1 MSWLHDKTTEFL
13 GEVAEAKRL
22 KAFPF
27 LRAFENIGPRVK
39 IGNGSYINFTSNDYL
54 GLSQDP
60 RLIRAAIQ
68 GVERYGT
75 GLGSSRLQATA
86 DRHNLL
92 EARLARWLG
101 FQDCAV
107 FTTGYT
113 ALVGLLTT
121 YLDDDTT
128 VALDK
133 LSHAAIVDGI
143 YMAQGMNP
151 DIEVRYFKHNSPT
164 ALRRALSQS
173 EKKKKLVVV
182 EGLYSVDG
190 DLAPLAQIIEV
201 CREFDAP
208 IVVDDAHGL
217 GAIGPTGRGTG
228 EAKGVLNDIDVLF
241 GTFSKA
247 FGGVG
252 GFILADREIIEYL
265 KMKGR
270 SFVYSASLP
279 IGQVEAA
286 MAALDIMESDH
297 SYFRRLEQNRDFFRQ
312 GLRDLGFNLGE
323 SETHITPIMVG
334 EEIKTLTFGAY
345 LFHGAGVIMMPFI
358 YPGVALGKARLR
370 CNVTAAHS
378 RADMG
383 YTLEALAAIGPMLD
397 MIPKGSKTKTPLVR
411 KALWAAGSKLSGV
424 RNAGLPYVVKELRE
438 ASDKAEKWARGKL
451 GLPVEQ
457 QGEGAPGAS
466 SAPAKSETAAS
477 VGAREPSTAPTA
489 AGSAA
494 AAGSSDKTDPP

>member
-13 GEVAEAKRL
+13 TEVAEAKKL

-27 LRAFENIGPRVK
+27 LRPFENIGTRVK
-39 IGNGSYINFTSNDYL
+39 IGSGSYINFTSNDYL

-60 RLIRAAIQ
+60 RLIRRAVA
-68 GVERYGT
+68 GATAYGT

-86 DRHNLL
+86 DRHNVL
-92 EARLARWLG
+92 EGRLARWLG
-101 FQDCAV
+101 YQDCAV
-107 FTTGYT
+107 FTTGYG
-113 ALVGLLTT
+113 ALLGLLST

-133 LSHAAIVDGI
+133 LSHAAIVDGV
-143 YMAQGMNP
+143 YMAQGMCP
-151 DIEVRYFKHNSPT
+151 DLEVRYFKHNNVT
-164 ALRRALSQS
+164 ALRKILQQS
-173 EKKKKLVVV
+173 EKKHRLVVC

-190 DLAPLAQIIEV
+190 DLAPLAQILEV
-201 CREFDAP
+201 CREFQAP
-208 IVVDDAHGL
+208 LVLDDAHGL
-217 GAIGPTGRGTG
+217 GAIGATGRGTA
-228 EAKGVLNDIDVLF
+228 EVKGVLGEIDIVF

-252 GFILADREIIEYL
+252 GFICADREIIEFL

-279 IGQVEAA
+279 VAQVEAA
-286 MAALDIMESDH
+286 MAALDIMETDH
-297 SYFRRLEQNRDFFRQ
+297 HYFRRLEDNRDFFRH
-312 GLRDLGFNLGE
+312 GLRELGFNLGD

-358 YPGVALGKARLR
+358 YPGVAIGKARLR

-383 YTLEALAAIGPMLD
+383 YTLEALAAVGPMVEV
-397 MIPKGSKTKTPLVR
+397 IPKGRKTSSPAMR
-411 KALWAAGSKLSGV
+411 KALWAAESKLRGV
-424 RNAGLPYVVKELRE
+424 RNAGLPYLAKELRE
-438 ASDKAEKWARGKL
+438 ASTKATGWARQRL
-451 GLPVEQ
+451 GLSSE
-457 QGEGAPGAS
+457 APG
-466 SAPAKSETAAS
+466 PGPEGPK
-477 VGAREPSTAPTA
+477 P
-489 AGSAA
+489 
-494 AAGSSDKTDPP
+494 

>member
-1 MSWLHDKTTEFL
+1 MSWLHDKTREFL
-13 GEVAEAKRL
+13 AEVEDAKRQ

-27 LRAFENIGPRVK
+27 LRPFENIGPRVK

-60 RLIRAAIQ
+60 RLIRQAIA
-68 GVERYGT
+68 GVTRFGT

-86 DRHNLL
+86 VRHNVL

-107 FTTGYT
+107 FSTGYT
-113 ALVGLLTT
+113 ALVGLLSC

-133 LSHAAIVDGI
+133 LNHAAIVDGV
-143 YMAQGMNP
+143 YMAQGMCPNL
-151 DIEVRYFKHNSPT
+151 EVRYFKHNSPT
-164 ALRRALSQS
+164 ALRRVLSQS

-190 DLAPLAQIIEV
+190 DLAPLPQLIEV
-201 CREFDAP
+201 AREFDAP

-217 GAIGPTGRGTG
+217 GAIGPTGRGTA
-228 EAKGVLNDIDVLF
+228 EIKGVLNQIDVLF

-252 GFILADREIIEYL
+252 GFLLADREIIDYL
-265 KMKGR
+265 KIKAR

-279 IGQVEAA
+279 VPQVEAA
-286 MAALDIMESDH
+286 LCALDIMESDH
-297 SYFRRLEQNRDFFRQ
+297 SYFRRLEHNRDFFRQ
-312 GLRDLGFNLGE
+312 GLLELGFNLGD
-323 SETHITPIMVG
+323 SETHITPLMVG
-334 EEIKTLTFGAY
+334 EEIKTFTFGAY
-345 LFHGAGVIMMPFI
+345 MFHGAGVIMMPFV

-383 YTLEALAAIGPMLD
+383 YTLEALAAVGPMLD
-397 MIPKGSKTKTPLVR
+397 LIPKGAKTSTPMLR
-411 KALWAAGSKLSGV
+411 KALWAAESKARGV
-424 RNAGLPYVVKELRE
+424 RNAGLPYLGKELRE
-438 ASDKAEKWARGKL
+438 AGTKAEKWARSRL
-451 GLPVEQ
+451 GLPERPDAT
-457 QGEGAPGAS
+457 EAA
-466 SAPAKSETAAS
+466 APAAAPAASPKADEPAQDETAQN
-477 VGAREPSTAPTA
+477 RP
-489 AGSAA
+489 
-494 AAGSSDKTDPP
+494 